1 MDVINISEIYKELRA
16 HLDKLPSGYPKT
28 ESKVEIEILKELF
41 TPEEAYVATK
51 LSFFPQKIK
60 QLFRKLD
67 KTTLV
72 LNDLERTLDRMSE
85 KGLIMISENNGER
98 MYSNLMFLVGF
109 YEYQL
114 GRLNPTL
121 VSNIFQYFEEAFFK
135 REYNLTGI
143 PQLRTIP
150 VDKSIS
156 SNLAIATYDRLRTF
170 IENAST
176 IGIMDCICRIAHD
189 IINDPCKKTDL
200 RETCMTFG
208 TAAKIYKEK
217 GLARIITKSE
227 AYELADKFEEE
238 GLVVS
243 PSNSQK
249 PFVVCNCCGCCC
261 EIISNQRKF
270 EKPSQYFATNFYASV
285 DERVCSGCSVCVD
298 SCNIGAIQIHN
309 NVSKINLGKCIGCG
323 ICVTRC
329 PENAISLNRKDKEL
343 IPPKN
348 TLETYMNIMNE
359 KNKFKNE
366 S

>member
-1 MDVINISEIYKELRA
+1 MDVINISEIYDELRS

-28 ESKVEIEILKELF
+28 DSKVEIEILKELF
-41 TPEEAYVATK
+41 TPEEAYIASR

-60 QLFRKLD
+60 QLIRKLD
-67 KTTLV
+67 NNTLEMD
-72 LNDLERTLDRMSE
+72 DLERTLNRMLE
-85 KGLIMISENNGER
+85 KGLIMISDNNGER
-98 MYSNLMFLVGF
+98 MYSNLMFLVGI

-121 VSNIFQYFEEAFFK
+121 VSNILQYFEEAFFE
-135 REYNLTGI
+135 REFNSTSI

-150 VDKSIS
+150 VDKAIPPHLS
-156 SNLAIATYDRLRTF
+156 IATYDQLNSF

-176 IGIMDCICRIAHD
+176 IGIMDCICRVAHD

-208 TAAKIYKEK
+208 TAAKKYKEK
-217 GLARIITKSE
+217 GLARIISKSE
-227 AYELADKFEEE
+227 AYVLADKFEEE

-261 EIISNQRKF
+261 EIISNQKKF
-270 EKPSQYFATNFYASV
+270 ENPSQYFATNYYALV
-285 DERVCSGCSVCVD
+285 DEEICTGCSVCVD
-298 SCNIGAIQIHN
+298 SCNIEAIQICDN
-309 NVSKINLGKCIGCG
+309 KSRINLGKCIGCG
-323 ICVTRC
+323 ICITKC
-329 PENAISLNRKDKEL
+329 PENAIKLEKKDKEL
-343 IPPKN
+343 IPPIN
-348 TLETYMNIMNE
+348 TLETYMKMMNE
-359 KNKFKNE
+359 KNRVKNE